1 MKSKRRFVIA
11 FLVLYVVFLPPMPS
25 VAVGAHEAYEAHGS
39 LEQRWLKTD
48 LSWGTTTNWFWAVV
62 SNCNCIIR
70 TGGMADNAVEYFEY
84 WSDGV
89 SSTLLT
95 KYAPSTNVFVA
106 ARPFKNGVSL
116 KTNSVP
122 YKVLNDA
129 TLIIN
134 HGVIPEYGFGLITP
148 VWLALASSCFYQ
160 SAVSN
165 KSDPVI
171 FIGAGF
177 RESNLK
183 VASRWHLADTPP
195 RLLEWMCTISDGY
208 RYHEEHDTLIKE
220 RLPSPFNKSFT
231 NAWYSVLNWT
241 NVNGLV
247 IPRDWTLIQLRPST
261 GEDVLETN
269 MITSGRTQKVFLSRA
284 EQDLG
289 LPIPPNTRVLDR
301 TLPSQGIPI
310 RECAY
315 FTTNGQLLGIGEL
328 KKQLNF
334 PLMLADARQSA
345 YASTRR
351 RAVLA
356 VSLVLLCFP
365 VAMVLWRS
373 RHRQTN

>member
-1 MKSKRRFVIA
+1 MRHLLQC
-11 FLVLYVVFLPPMPS
+11 FLSLYVAFLPPMLS
-25 VAVGAHEAYEAHGS
+25 IAVCAREAYEAHGS
-39 LEQRWLKTD
+39 VEQRWLKTD
-48 LSWGTTTNWFWAVV
+48 LSWGTTTNWFWAAV

-95 KYAPSTNVFVA
+95 KYAPLTNLLVA
-106 ARPFKNGVSL
+106 TRPLKNGVSL

-160 SAVSN
+160 CAVSN

-171 FIGAGF
+171 FIGPGF

-183 VASRWHLADTPP
+183 VASGWRLADTPP
-195 RLLEWMCTISDGY
+195 RLLEWMCTICDGY
-208 RYHEEHDTLIKE
+208 KYHEEHDTLIKE
-220 RLPSPFNKSFT
+220 RLQSPFNKAFT

-241 NVNGLV
+241 NVNGLL
-247 IPRDWTLIQLRPST
+247 IPREWTLIQLRPSA
-261 GEDVLETN
+261 GRDFLETN
-269 MITSGRTQKVFLSRA
+269 MITSGRTEKVVLSEV

-301 TLPSQGIPI
+301 SLPSQGIPI
-310 RECAY
+310 REYAY
-315 FTTNGQLLGIGEL
+315 FTTNGQLLSIPEL
-328 KKQLNF
+328 KRQLNF

-345 YASTRR
+345 YSSTRR
-351 RAVLA
+351 RTVLA